1 MTMASFPLISRGG
14 ASTSGAEKP
23 SEEEEDEEEE
33 EESPI
38 RFWRRRPG
46 LLEG

>member
-14 ASTSGAEKP
+14 ASTSGPAKP
-23 SEEEEDEEEE
+23 SEEEEDEEE